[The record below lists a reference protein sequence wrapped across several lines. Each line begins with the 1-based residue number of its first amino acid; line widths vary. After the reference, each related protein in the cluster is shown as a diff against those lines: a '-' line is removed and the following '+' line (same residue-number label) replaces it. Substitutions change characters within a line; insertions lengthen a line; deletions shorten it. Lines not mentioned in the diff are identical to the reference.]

1 MPTHAAPPAL
11 SGLRVLTAAAQTARP
26 LGVRALAPP
35 LAKREATNPAAREA
49 LGAVARMDAAAAET
63 RAAHLAAPALAGLA
77 VDIARALVGEA
88 VSRDPAVVASAVSEA
103 LARFARA
110 RRALVRVHP
119 EDVAPA
125 RAALVR
131 WASRVGAEA
140 AEVAADATVSRGGVW
155 LETDRGRLDATLE
168 TRLAA
173 LEAALQGDA
182 EAT

>member
-1 MPTHAAPPAL
+1 LAPP
-11 SGLRVLTAAAQTARP
+11 
-26 LGVRALAPP
+26 RALA
-35 LAKREATNPAAREA
+35 LEAGNGAAARDVVR
-49 LGAVARMDAAAAET
+49 AVSRMASVAAET
-63 RAAHLAAPALAGLA
+63 RGAQRAAPELAGIA

-88 VSRDPAVVASAVSEA
+88 VSRDPAVIASAVSEA
-103 LARFARA
+103 LARFTRA

-119 EDVAPA
+119 EDEATA
-125 RAALVR
+125 RAAVAQWVR
-131 WASRVGAEA
+131 RVGAEA
-140 AEVAADATVSRGGVW
+140 AEVVADTTVARGGVR

>member
-1 MPTHAAPPAL
+1 MPTHAALPAL
-11 SGLRVLTAAAQTARP
+11 SGLRVLTAAAHSARP
-26 LGVRALAPP
+26 LGGRALAPP
-35 LAKREATNPAAREA
+35 PADMEATNPAVRDA
-49 LGAVARMDAAAAET
+49 LRAVSRMQATATST
-63 RAAHLAAPALAGLA
+63 RVAHLAAPALAGIA

-88 VSRDPAVVASAVSEA
+88 VSRDPAVIATAVSEA
-103 LARFARA
+103 LARFTRA

-119 EDVAPA
+119 EDVAAA
-125 RAALVR
+125 RAALER

-155 LETDRGRLDATLE
+155 VETDRGRLDATLE

-173 LEAALQGDA
+173 LQAALLGDA